1 MGPPMPVSLLRSA
14 IFSVGIVTLIL
25 SSGSMAAQARDG
37 VNAAIIGGAAAGVV
51 GGVVA
56 GALLNEAHPAPGY
69 APPPPPPRPV
79 YVQERPV
86 VREVIEER
94 PVVREV
100 IVHDDARDR
109 AFRLHEGCE
118 AGDRHACV
126 KLGMII
132 GQHQEQ
138 RAEWQRVH
146 PEMFTWD
153 R

>member
-1 MGPPMPVSLLRSA
+1 MRVPLLRSGSA
-14 IFSVGIVTLIL
+14 LAGLAALAVTA
-25 SSGSMAAQARDG
+25 GVHPAQARDG

-56 GALLNEAHPAPGY
+56 GALLNEGRPAPSY
-69 APPPPPPRPV
+69 APPPPV

-100 IVHDDARDR
+100 VVHDEAGER
-109 AFRLHEGCE
+109 AFHLHEGCD
-118 AGDRHACV
+118 AGDRRACV
-126 KLGMII
+126 KLGILI

-138 RAEWQRVH
+138 RAAWQHAH
-146 PEMFTWD
+146 PEMFSWD

>member
-1 MGPPMPVSLLRSA
+1 MRVSLSRSGMA
-14 IFSVGIVTLIL
+14 FAGIAALAL
-25 SSGSMAAQARDG
+25 CGGAPAAQARDG
-37 VNAAIIGGAAAGVV
+37 INAAIIGGAAAGVV

-56 GALLNEAHPAPGY
+56 GALLNEARPTPGY
-69 APPPPPPRPV
+69 AAPPPPPRPV

-100 IVHDDARDR
+100 VVHDEAGER
-109 AFRLHEGCE
+109 AFRLHEGCD
-118 AGDRHACV
+118 AGDRRACV
-126 KLGMII
+126 RLGILI

-146 PEMFTWD
+146 PEMFSWD